1 MKENQQL
8 TLRLLVNNAFSVTD
22 PELTVLIQSLFNDC
36 PLLFQSL
43 LSRSEINSLNEQID
57 EDEDEIDLTADPLHS
72 RPRAIGCIRPKHVR
86 LQLGFPVS
94 PKEMDAAFSMDFTE
108 AYRRD
113 YGSPNV
119 LHFGKTP
126 LQWCKK
132 LVFTDTYVCSLSLKF
147 VALGRV
153 KLMQPVIFHAVPSS
167 VLAISSSTRISL
179 LELIA

>member
-8 TLRLLVNNAFSVTD
+8 TLRLLMNNAFSATD
-22 PELTVLIQSLFNDC
+22 PELTAIVQSLSNVC

-43 LSRSEINSLNEQID
+43 LSRSEMDSLNEQID
-57 EDEDEIDLTADPLHS
+57 DEDEIDLTADPLHS
-72 RPRAIGCIRPKHVR
+72 QPRAIGCIRPKHVR

-94 PKEMDAAFSMDFTE
+94 QKEMDATFSMDFTE
-108 AYRRD
+108 VYRRD

-132 LVFTDTYVCSLSLKF
+132 LVFTDRYLCLLPLSLKF
-147 VALGRV
+147 ARCWMG
-153 KLMQPVIFHAVPSS
+153 
-167 VLAISSSTRISL
+167 
-179 LELIA
+179 